1 VRVVSLPGDPG
12 VGPKLASY
20 LGLEHI
26 SLFSKRFPDGEIYV
40 RLLQKIEN
48 EEILLVQS
56 MYPAQNDRLVELLLA
71 LELLNRY
78 ENRVSLLVTY
88 LAYARQDK
96 EFLGGEP
103 VSLRSIIRAMIA
115 QGVKTLVTIDAHN
128 PHAVKEFL
136 SNVKYVNL
144 LPEEVFAEALSE
156 RYRGR
161 EMTVVAP
168 DQGATDRAL
177 SLAKHLRCGYV
188 VIQKVRDRVTGQV
201 KHVLDPLSR
210 VSGLAVIV
218 DDIISTG
225 GTIAGIASCLANSGV
240 EVVVAASHALLVGE
254 AFEKLVK
261 SGVREIYALP
271 TISPTLNNVIYL
283 DIVPYIARELKSEGV
298 I

>member
-1 VRVVSLPGDPG
+1 MRVVSLPGDPG

-144 LPEEVFAEALSE
+144 LPEQVFAEALSE

>member
-144 LPEEVFAEALSE
+144 LPEQVFAEALSE